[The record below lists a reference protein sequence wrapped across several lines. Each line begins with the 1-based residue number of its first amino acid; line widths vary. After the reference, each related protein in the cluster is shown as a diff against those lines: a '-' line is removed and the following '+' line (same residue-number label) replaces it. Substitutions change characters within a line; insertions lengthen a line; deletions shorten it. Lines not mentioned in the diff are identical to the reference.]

1 MQTMNSDL
9 KQLIRLQA
17 IDLAIQELR
26 VRIDRFPGISKAL
39 DEKLKTAQAGL
50 ESVRDRA
57 KTNQG
62 TRKKLEGEISSAESK
77 ISKYRD
83 QMMSV
88 KTNDEYRALQ
98 HEIDHAQNGIRKIED
113 EILNLMMEAESSQSD
128 IKAAEL
134 HLKED
139 QQKVDQERKQLAE
152 ENQRDLG
159 ALESYL
165 KERKEIEASISSDLL
180 PRYERVRKARG
191 GIAVAAAR
199 NEVCEI
205 CQVRIRPQ
213 VFQEI
218 RRNDQII
225 WCDACQRILYNP
237 ENLDHPFEVA

>member
-1 MQTMNSDL
+1 MNQDL
-9 KQLIRLQA
+9 KQLIRLQT

-26 VRIDRFPGISKAL
+26 ARIDKFPGISKAL
-39 DEKLKTAQAGL
+39 DEKLRSAQVGL
-50 ESVRDRA
+50 ETVKERA
-57 KTNQG
+57 KNNQG
-62 TRKKLEGEISSAESK
+62 NRKKLESEISSIESK

-83 QMMSV
+83 QMMAV

-98 HEIDHAQNGIRKIED
+98 HEIEHAQNGIRKIED
-113 EILNLMMEAESSQSD
+113 DILNLMMEAESSQSE
-128 IKAAEL
+128 IKAAESR
-134 HLKED
+134 LKED
-139 QQKVDQERKQLAE
+139 QQKVDRERKQLTA
-152 ENQRDLG
+152 ENQRDLS
-159 ALESYL
+159 ALEAYL
-165 KERKEIEASISSDLL
+165 KERKEIEGSISSDLL

-225 WCDACQRILYNP
+225 ACDACQRILYDP

>member
-1 MQTMNSDL
+1 MNQDL
-9 KQLIRLQA
+9 KQLIRLQT

-26 VRIDRFPGISKAL
+26 ARIDKFPGISKAL
-39 DEKLKTAQAGL
+39 DEKLRAAQAGL
-50 ESVRDRA
+50 ESAKDKA

-62 TRKKLEGEISSAESK
+62 NRKKLEGEISSMESK

-98 HEIDHAQNGIRKIED
+98 HEIDHAQNAIRKIED
-113 EILNLMMEAESSQSD
+113 DILNLMMEAESSQSD
-128 IKAAEL
+128 IKAAEVR
-134 HLKED
+134 LKED
-139 QQKVDQERKQLAE
+139 QHKVDQERKQLTE
-152 ENQRDLG
+152 ENQRDLS

-165 KERKEIEASISSDLL
+165 KERKDIEAAISTDLL

-225 WCDACQRILYNP
+225 ACDACQRILYDP

>member
-1 MQTMNSDL
+1 MNPDL
-9 KQLIRLQA
+9 KQLIRLQTV
-17 IDLAIQELR
+17 DLAIQELR
-26 VRIDRFPGISKAL
+26 ARLDKFPGISKAL
-39 DEKLKTAQAGL
+39 DEKLKSAQAGL
-50 ESVRDRA
+50 ESAKDRA
-57 KTNQG
+57 KMNQG
-62 TRKKLEGEISSAESK
+62 NRKKLESEIGSIETK

-83 QMMSV
+83 QMMAV

-98 HEIDHAQNGIRKIED
+98 HEIEHAQNAIRKIED
-113 EILNLMMEAESSQSD
+113 DILNLMMEAESSQGE
-128 IKAAEL
+128 IKAAEVR
-134 HLKED
+134 LKED
-139 QQKVDQERKQLAE
+139 QQRVDHERKRLTE
-152 ENQRDLG
+152 ENQRDLT

-165 KERKEIEASISSDLL
+165 KERKEIEVSISSDDLV

-225 WCDACQRILYNP
+225 ACDACQRILYDP

>member
-1 MQTMNSDL
+1 MNQDL

-26 VRIDRFPGISKAL
+26 TRIDKFPGISKAL
-39 DEKLKTAQAGL
+39 DEKLRSAQAAL
-50 ESVRDRA
+50 ESAKERA
-57 KTNQG
+57 KSNQG
-62 TRKKLEGEISSAESK
+62 SRKKLESEISSIESK

-83 QMMSV
+83 QMMAV

-98 HEIDHAQNGIRKIED
+98 HEIEHAQNAIRKIED
-113 EILNLMMEAESSQSD
+113 DILNLMMDAESSQGD
-128 IKAAEL
+128 IKAAETR
-134 HLKED
+134 LKED
-139 QQKVDQERKQLAE
+139 QQKVDQERKQLTE
-152 ENQRDLG
+152 QNHHDLS

-165 KERKEIEASISSDLL
+165 KERKGIETAISSELL

-225 WCDACQRILYNP
+225 ACDACQRILYDP

>member
-1 MQTMNSDL
+1 MNQDL
-9 KQLIRLQA
+9 KQLIRLQT

-26 VRIDRFPGISKAL
+26 TRIDKFPGISKAL
-39 DEKLKTAQAGL
+39 DEQLRSAQSGL
-50 ESVRDRA
+50 ETTKEKA
-57 KTNQG
+57 KNNQG
-62 TRKKLEGEISSAESK
+62 NRKKLEAEIGSIESK

-83 QMMSV
+83 QMMAV

-98 HEIDHAQNGIRKIED
+98 HEIEHAQTAIRKIED
-113 EILNLMMEAESSQSD
+113 DILTLMMEAESSQTE
-128 IKAAEL
+128 IKSAEAR
-134 HLKED
+134 LKDD
-139 QQKVDQERKQLAE
+139 QQKVDQERKQLTE
-152 ENQRDLG
+152 VNQRDLT

-165 KERKEIEASISSDLL
+165 KERKEIEASISADLV

-225 WCDACQRILYNP
+225 ACDACQRILYDP
-237 ENLDHPFEVA
+237 DNLDHPFEVA

>member
-1 MQTMNSDL
+1 MNQDL
-9 KQLIRLQA
+9 KQLIRLQT

-26 VRIDRFPGISKAL
+26 TRIDKFPGISKAL
-39 DEKLKTAQAGL
+39 DEQLRSAQSGL
-50 ESVRDRA
+50 ESA
-57 KTNQG
+57 KEKAKNNQG
-62 TRKKLEGEISSAESK
+62 NRKKLEGEIGSIETK

-98 HEIDHAQNGIRKIED
+98 HEIEHAQSAIRKIED
-113 EILNLMMEAESSQSD
+113 DILNLMLEAESSQTE
-128 IKAAEL
+128 IKVSEMR
-134 HLKED
+134 LKED
-139 QQKVDQERKQLAE
+139 QQKVDQERKQLTE
-152 ENQRDLG
+152 VNQRDLS

-165 KERKEIEASISSDLL
+165 KERKEIEASISSDLV

-225 WCDACQRILYNP
+225 ACDACQRILYNP